1 MITFFDTETTGL
13 IKNSVVALNK
23 QPYISQFYSLTCNE
37 QGEKLYDLDLWANPP
52 VDISPEVFK
61 VTKVSKD
68 MLADKPPF
76 KEIAQAIKDNIEGSS
91 LVVAHNATFDVA
103 MINNEM
109 RRLGLTVSWPRV
121 ICTVEETEHLK
132 GHRLKLS
139 DLYELLFGEK
149 FANAHDAKADVEAL
163 AKCYFELVKR
173 GEI

>member
-1 MITFFDTETTGL
+1 
-13 IKNSVVALNK
+13 
-23 QPYISQFYSLTCNE
+23 
-37 QGEKLYDLDLWANPP
+37 
-52 VDISPEVFK
+52 
-61 VTKVSKD
+61 
-68 MLADKPPF
+68 
-76 KEIAQAIKDNIEGSS
+76 
-91 LVVAHNATFDVA
+91 

-109 RRLGLTVSWPRV
+109 RRLGLTVAWPRV